1 MEDSSIGGERGSRRS
16 WEDNGLQGG
25 SPTTLSPKVGSLGL
39 PNPKKGGVGET
50 GPPVNRSRTSCED
63 NRDLRGESAKIG
75 AALFIGHISTFSHS
89 SYVQITPPRRP
100 GDAPRGE
107 SKTTRGKITTF
118 SQKSRIRLMREMCKM
133 DSRNR
138 AITFVLTMP
147 GQLVDDH
154 MEEFE
159 RGCKNLKASWAR
171 KFPMIGGF
179 WKKEP
184 QKRGAMHLHVIIYP
198 PDDDGLIDDF
208 RQWVMRYWHK
218 CVGHGQLQH
227 LRRHLEGFRRGTP
240 NWLEIT
246 GQDFALYMAKY
257 LGKDSDMEEFGITG
271 RWWGM
276 VNKPHLPYGEKMD
289 ERLSRAVAVR
299 LTRWARRLR
308 SKRAHAARIKF
319 LTKQFGKQMSVNDV
333 HELRE
338 GRIKGRRIDFSR
350 EMYEG
355 LKSIAKDHSLTLG
368 PPTLP
373 SGGAVTL
380 TFRGSVELVNRWLNY
395 LKGEFP
401 SSVHRYKPGAR
412 KCILGPGEV
421 RLPSSSGPKRTGS
434 SPVLPG
440 DCNDLSVMA
449 FS

>member
-1 MEDSSIGGERGSRRS
+1 MEDSSIGGARGSRSS

-25 SPTTLSPKVGSLGL
+25 SPSILSAKRVVHGFTPSK
-39 PNPKKGGVGET
+39 KKGSGGA

-63 NRDLRGESAKIG
+63 NRGGRGDTANIG
-75 AALFIGHISTFSHS
+75 AALFIGHISHFSHS

-100 GDAPRGE
+100 GDQPRGE
-107 SKTTRGKITTF
+107 SKTTRGNITTF
-118 SQKSRIRLMREMCKM
+118 SHKSRIRLMREMCKM

-147 GQLVDDH
+147 GQLSENH

-159 RGCKNLKASWAR
+159 EAAKDLKRRWVG

-184 QKRGAMHLHVIIYP
+184 QQRGAMHLHVIIYP

-276 VNKPHLPYGEKMD
+276 VNKPHLPYGEKFD

-299 LTRWARRLR
+299 LTRWARALR

-319 LTKQFGKQMSVNDV
+319 LTKKFGKQMSVNDV

-338 GRIKGRRIDFSR
+338 GRIKGKRTDFSR

-355 LKSIAKDHSLTLG
+355 LRTIAKDHSLTLG

-380 TFRGSVELVNRWLNY
+380 TFRGSVELVNRWLSF
-395 LKGEFP
+395 LKSEFP
-401 SSVHRYKPGAR
+401 SSVHRYKRGAR
-412 KCILGPGEV
+412 KCFLGPGGV
-421 RLPSSSGPKRTGS
+421 SPPAPSGLKRTGS